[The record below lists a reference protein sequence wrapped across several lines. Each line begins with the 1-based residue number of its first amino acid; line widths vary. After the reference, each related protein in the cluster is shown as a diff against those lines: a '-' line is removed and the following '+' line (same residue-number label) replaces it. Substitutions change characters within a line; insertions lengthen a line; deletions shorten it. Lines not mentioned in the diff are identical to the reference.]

1 MTLALYGKSR
11 RRQGSLLLAAFLA
24 IIAASVGGLALIG
37 TALAH
42 HATVTGRATCND
54 DGTWKIA
61 WNVANSEDNKYMFI
75 TAVSTGSGTTALGDF
90 SPNPVGF
97 SGSATGPTTAIP
109 GNVSSVTLTV
119 TVEWYYFQDKH
130 AGANGTGH
138 VGPQQHTG
146 AVSRPTGGCSPTQI
160 IVKKVFENG
169 DTSTPFYATI
179 DNKSQGNEGSGSGL
193 QFNPTKLTRNIAF
206 DSGDNDDD
214 FDVTEAAVTNWAVT
228 GWKVIIGN
236 SEASCP
242 VANPSGNDFGSD
254 DAHWASGSSGELTT
268 DQFNLNKGEVATVCF
283 RNKFTPV
290 QINISQ
296 GACETVSNNG
306 GFTYHFNAPNGTEG
320 GNGGGNLTVTFKY
333 DNGAAEPQIV
343 TPEDTDG
350 NGHPDWHV
358 FIPFNGHGS
367 ITILTATSANGGV
380 WSGNGT
386 ETVSSTQCAPVVI
399 NPAVSKVAHSPAID
413 GGYALFDIK
422 IDQPDSGAAAITGM
436 KIVDAKTDIVL
447 VDDGA
452 ATCVN
457 SPAGTLT
464 CDVPASDVTIVV
476 KRPINSST
484 LSDGSI
490 CLGGHIQNW
499 LTSAKLADNTVL
511 TITSGNADSK
521 VTTTVPADNT
531 ACEGSQTI
539 QKSDAVKDGALLKW
553 TITLQNSYPIAKHI
567 IVYDQNTDLVAG
579 TETGC
584 TGTLAEGPDNYYDC
598 EVGANSSATFQLSTA
613 YPGHANVCQPLDVNN
628 TAYIAASNT
637 AGSSGNLGSDGGTY
651 HENSTPDKSCLSVV
665 KEKSDTSQPPTWN
678 IKITNNSDKAL
689 NVYLQDSDA
698 TLAQVVSGGS
708 CAQGDTIM
716 GNGVQCTVNAN
727 STLILSV
734 TKATPTATC
743 SGTDVSNTV
752 KVWFGTFESTPETT
766 PDFTANGGTF
776 AGLNANPQL
785 CSHTVK
791 VCKIVVGN
799 GDGVVDGGQFKF
811 GSQSVSTTISAT
823 EPAGDAT
830 DGTEG
835 VKVCGDLVV
844 PNTDT
849 SIFEWGDSN
858 NYRPGL
864 NSLTGSWN
872 GDASGFPKSTS
883 GASDSCGTLP
893 SNGTVNITS
902 QTTEVT
908 FCNKTVAR
916 NKTIEVIKYFQNA
929 DGSPISGYA
938 PTAADYPTFT
948 LTPNPWTNSGTY
960 NIVDDANCDLVVNP
974 TSIGWICTIPVSANP
989 SVSETPAA
997 NWKESFNGQC
1007 QVVLVDKIESL
1018 VSDALGVVK
1027 QDIVPS
1033 AVYTFCNYPVGSIR
1047 IIKNDLTTAGNTA
1060 RPADGDWDFTATGP
1074 NAFNQARSIAL
1085 GGGNVVITDVPLGS
1099 GYSAVENDGS
1109 YDQCR
1114 TEGEAGIHQYLT
1126 TNVEDG
1132 PLNITQP
1139 GQEITFTFR
1148 NEDCGA
1154 VLGTGSLHVFK
1165 VRDING
1171 NGAMDGGDTN
1181 IVWTVTIQGPEFPG
1195 GQVFNVPAAGLHLN
1209 GITEGAYT
1217 ITEGSQF
1224 GYALVGVYNT
1234 FTNSFTVSTS
1244 TGVTLLDG
1252 TDYTVTFYNQPSGQ
1266 IPVHK
1271 NAFTSHNGGPNVPAP
1286 NDDDGWTITVTSAQ
1300 CGINQVKVTDANGDA
1315 LFTGLPLCNDYV
1327 VSEGAVNA
1335 SSPGFVPLTGSKFT
1349 NITPNGVT
1357 LTFNNILRT
1366 NDPICTVGC
1375 IPTTTPTPV
1384 TPTATP
1390 TTPTTTVTN
1399 TPVPPTSTPT
1409 SSPTPVSTQAGEK
1422 TPGPGQPTPI
1432 APSTGGGVLGG
1443 TAGGFNLL
1451 LIVAGLLALTSG
1463 VSFLALGRKSRR

>member
-24 IIAASVGGLALIG
+24 IIAASVGGLALI
-37 TALAH
+37 TSAFAH
-42 HATVTGRATCND
+42 HLENTIKTPTCQDPSWEVTVYEGQWSNYREAVLTVTDPTTPVALRFSPYLDNGYSDTILTASGSGPVHTAGKVEQYTGSFTDGENNATNIND
-54 DGTWKIA
+54 SITTLVHSGIGGSQWDSSYVAGQVMKWDDELMKITARSADGT
-61 WNVANSEDNKYMFI
+61 
-75 TAVSTGSGTTALGDF
+75 
-90 SPNPVGF
+90 
-97 SGSATGPTTAIP
+97 
-109 GNVSSVTLTV
+109 TLTV
-119 TVEWYYFQDKH
+119 ERGFGDTDPASHTSNAQARWVRGSLEGSPNTVSWNLDFDP
-130 AGANGTGH
+130 ADCGAK
-138 VGPQQHTG
+138 
-146 AVSRPTGGCSPTQI
+146 I
-160 IVKKVFENG
+160 IVKKVVENG
-169 DTSTPFYATI
+169 DASTPFFAAI

-193 QFNPTKLTRNIAF
+193 QFNPTKLTRNITF
-206 DSGDNDDD
+206 DNGDHDDD
-214 FDVTEAAVTNWAVT
+214 FDVTEAAVANWSVT
-228 GWKVIIGN
+228 GWKVYVGT
-236 SEASCP
+236 SESACPAST
-242 VANPSGNDFGSD
+242 AGFGSG
-254 DAHWASGSSGELTT
+254 ASSWATGSSGDPSTS
-268 DQFNLNKGEVATVCF
+268 QFNLEEGEVATVCF
-283 RNKFTPV
+283 RNKYTAPPSVSVDKYNDSDGTPNLGESFNYKLKFSVTGSATTSAYTV
-290 QINISQ
+290 QDQ
-296 GACETVSNNG
+296 VAAVYTVGTVSPTGSPLNCTKSSNLV
-306 GFTYHFNAPNGTEG
+306 TCTLASGTAVG
-320 GNGGGNLTVTFKY
+320 DYIATIPVTVKA
-333 DNGAAEPQIV
+333 D
-343 TPEDTDG
+343 
-350 NGHPDWHV
+350 
-358 FIPFNGHGS
+358 
-367 ITILTATSANGGV
+367 SA
-380 WSGNGT
+380 
-386 ETVSSTQCAPVVI
+386 CAPVI
-399 NPAVSKVAHSPAID
+399 NDVFK
-413 GGYALFDIK
+413 
-422 IDQPDSGAAAITGM
+422 DST
-436 KIVDAKTDIVL
+436 
-447 VDDGA
+447 
-452 ATCVN
+452 
-457 SPAGTLT
+457 
-464 CDVPASDVTIVV
+464 
-476 KRPINSST
+476 
-484 LSDGSI
+484 
-490 CLGGHIQNW
+490 
-499 LTSAKLADNTVL
+499 
-511 TITSGNADSK
+511 TSGNKLDSDT
-521 VTTTVPADNT
+521 VTIGGCGDVSIAK
-531 ACEGSQTI
+531 AYSSQ
-539 QKSDAVKDGALLKW
+539 DAPNYYW
-553 TITLQNSYPIAKHI
+553 TITLTNSSSVPKDVY
-567 IVYDQNTDLVAG
+567 VYDANSSLSSETCVGSVSESPADYYNCTVPANGVATLTLTTTIPVHTNVCAPQTDSNIAYLLNNNTAGAPPSAYIASSSATHDQPASQSASCVNIDKADATKVGNALQWVVTLTNTSSVNQTVAVFDANSSLVGNTCVGG
-579 TETGC
+579 TTESPTDTYSC
-584 TGTLAEGPDNYYDC
+584 TVP
-598 EVGANSSATFQLSTA
+598 ANSSATITLSTA
-613 YPGHANVCQPLDVNN
+613 YGGSASVCDNYQ
-628 TAYIAASNT
+628 TSNT
-637 AGSSGNLGSDGGTY
+637 AWINGQLNKSDTAQY
-651 HENSTPDKSCLSVV
+651 SETATPDKSCISVV
-665 KEKSDTSQPPTWN
+665 KEQSQTSQPPTWN
-678 IKITNNSDKAL
+678 IKITNTGDSAQGL
-689 NVYLQDSDA
+689 YIQDSD
-698 TLAQVVSGGS
+698 TFLNQVVSGGS
-708 CAQGDTIM
+708 CTNGDTIL
-716 GNGVQCTVNAN
+716 GNGLLCTVDAN

-734 TKATPTATC
+734 HKDYPLATC
-743 SGTDVSNTV
+743 EGTDVSNTV
-752 KVWFGTFESTPETT
+752 NVWVGTFPAPPSGP
-766 PDFTANGGTF
+766 PDFTADGGTF
-776 AGLNANPQL
+776 QDLNKDTQL
-785 CSHTVK
+785 C
-791 VCKIVVGN
+791 
-799 GDGVVDGGQFKF
+799 
-811 GSQSVSTTISAT
+811 
-823 EPAGDAT
+823 
-830 DGTEG
+830 
-835 VKVCGDLVV
+835 
-844 PNTDT
+844 
-849 SIFEWGDSN
+849 
-858 NYRPGL
+858 
-864 NSLTGSWN
+864 
-872 GDASGFPKSTS
+872 
-883 GASDSCGTLP
+883 
-893 SNGTVNITS
+893 
-902 QTTEVT
+902 
-908 FCNKTVAR
+908 

-938 PTAADYPTFT
+938 PTASDYPTFT

-960 NIVDDANCDLVVNP
+960 NIVDDANCDLVVNA

-1114 TEGEAGIHQYLT
+1114 IDGPAGIHQYFT

-1463 VSFLALGRKSRR
+1463 VSFLALGRKTRR